1 MVKFIVFNKKSGHAF
16 VFINN
21 SNNEFK
27 RRRVS

>member
-1 MVKFIVFNKKSGHAF
+1 MVKFIVFNKKSGRAF

-21 SNNEFK
+21 ANNESK